1 VRLAVYTDYPYH
13 RIEGRVYAER
23 AFAIFLARLRGEL
36 DSLTLVGRLHPGSE
50 DGARYPIGDVEL
62 VALPY
67 YERLSR
73 PFAAL
78 PALVRSLRIFWRAL
92 ADVDAVWLLGPHP
105 LATAFALLARARGKR
120 VVLGVRQD
128 TPAYV
133 ASRHPRRP
141 DLRAASLAME
151 GSFRALARAFPVV
164 VVGEDL
170 AQRYRRARALLTIHV
185 SLIDDADIVP
195 AAEALASTPSS
206 PARILSVGRLET
218 EKNPLLLID
227 VLQALQHDGGDW
239 RLIVCGEGS
248 LEDAMTRRA
257 EETGVVERLEL
268 RGYVPFGPELLDLY
282 RSSDVLLHVS
292 LTEGYP
298 QVLVEAFASGVPVV
312 ATAVGGVAATA
323 GDAAELIPPRDPG
336 AAARAVRNVIAD
348 AGLRERLLTQ
358 AEKRAR
364 ELTASAEVRR
374 LARFL
379 RENRREA
386 PVDRVP

>member
-1 VRLAVYTDYPYH
+1 M
-13 RIEGRVYAER
+13 
-23 AFAIFLARLRGEL
+23 
-36 DSLTLVGRLHPGSE
+36 
-50 DGARYPIGDVEL
+50 
-62 VALPY
+62 
-67 YERLSR
+67 
-73 PFAAL
+73 
-78 PALVRSLRIFWRAL
+78 PALARSLRIFWRAL

-120 VVLGVRQD
+120 VMLGVRQD

-170 AQRYRRARALLTIHV
+170 AQRYRQARALLTIHV
-185 SLIDDADIVP
+185 SLIDERTSFRPRRRSPVRP
-195 AAEALASTPSS
+195 RLRHGSSRSAASRPRRTRSCSSTCW
-206 PARILSVGRLET
+206 
-218 EKNPLLLID
+218 
-227 VLQALQHDGGDW
+227 QALQRDGGDW

-248 LEDAMTRRA
+248 LEADLKRRA
-257 EETGVVERLEL
+257 VEAGVAERLEL

-282 RSSDVLLHVS
+282 RSAEVLLHIS

-323 GDAAELIPPRDPG
+323 GNAAELIPPRDAG

-348 AGLRERLLTQ
+348 RELRERLLTQ

-379 RENRREA
+379 RENRQ
-386 PVDRVP
+386 